1 MKRTTTVI
9 LALAASTILSA
20 SAFAGGGDIF
30 KAKCAACHPD
40 GGNIMKKDKTLSKK
54 DLEANKL
61 KTAKDLVKYLR
72 NPGPGMPKFDAKGLP
87 EKDAKELAEYILKTF
102 K

>member
-1 MKRTTTVI
+1 MKRI
-9 LALAASTILSA
+9 SAAFLALAASTVLSA
-20 SAFAGGGDIF
+20 SAFASGEEIF

-40 GGNIMKKDKTLSKK
+40 GGNIIKKEKTLHKK

-61 KTAKDLVKYLR
+61 KNAKDLAKYLR
-72 NPGPGMPKFDAKGLP
+72 APGPGMPKYDEKSLP
-87 EKDAKELAEYILKTF
+87 DKDAKEVAEYILKTF

>member
-1 MKRTTTVI
+1 MNRNVTVVI
-9 LALAASTILSA
+9 TLAASTLMAA

-40 GGNIMKKDKTLSKK
+40 GGNIMKKEKTLHKK

-61 KTAKDLVKYLR
+61 KTVKDLVNYLR
-72 NPGPGMPKFDAKGLP
+72 SPGPGMPKFDEKSLP
-87 EKDAKELAEYILKTF
+87 AKDAKEVAEYVIKTF